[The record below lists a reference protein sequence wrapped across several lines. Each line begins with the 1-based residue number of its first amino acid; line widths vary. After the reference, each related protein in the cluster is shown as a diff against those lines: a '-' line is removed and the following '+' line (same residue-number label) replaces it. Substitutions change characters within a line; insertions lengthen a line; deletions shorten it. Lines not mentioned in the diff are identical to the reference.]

1 MTGKDAET
9 AITSETKRLA
19 CRDAKKHSD
28 GDWQSW
34 LKGGIGM
41 KWLER
46 RNTGRFEI
54 CLFSPLAATILLSL
68 APAAA
73 ASELKLSRSDEFVV
87 VAEVNG
93 EKLRLRVDPA
103 ANGVIVLNRSAAER
117 ARLKEGPLNKE
128 ALARIG
134 LAPAQAAALT
144 SDDKPVLGSSA
155 QRTSQQ
161 ATNVKTFAQLG
172 PLRAWSRFTVEEV
185 RISGKRDAKLL
196 TWFDEDV
203 VNGVDGVISPAEL
216 PYDSVTLELG
226 EPRGAEKNFEFSLVY
241 HPLSGFT
248 YRLPVQGRDV
258 VVKFSIWEDSTLAT
272 AAAGAV
278 IADTHRGRWNGE
290 SRPHPIAMSVHRPV
304 RPLVLGKPLSL
315 GGFKLANFLVRHSD
329 HRGDYALPS
338 DVSTDPDEIIVT
350 GYKDKQPARFTLTLG
365 RDALSTCSR
374 ITYTHSSKRLS
385 MRCLA
390 NGAAG
395 AGNAS

>member
-1 MTGKDAET
+1 MEWFA
-9 AITSETKRLA
+9 
-19 CRDAKKHSD
+19 
-28 GDWQSW
+28 
-34 LKGGIGM
+34 
-41 KWLER
+41 R
-46 RNTGRFEI
+46 RKTGRFAI
-54 CLFSPLAATILLSL
+54 CLFSALASASLLSL

-73 ASELKLSRSDEFVV
+73 ASELKLDRSNAFVV

-103 ANGVIVLNRSAAER
+103 ANGVIVLNPAAAKR
-117 ARLKEGPLNKE
+117 ARLKQGPLDKE

-144 SDDKPVLGSSA
+144 SDETPVVGSSA
-155 QRTSQQ
+155 QRTIQQ
-161 ATNVKTFAQLG
+161 AGNVKTFAQLG
-172 PLRAWSRFTVEEV
+172 PHRAWSRFTVEDV

-226 EPRGAEKNFEFSLVY
+226 EPRGAEKTFEFSLVY

-248 YRLPVQGRDV
+248 YRLPLQGREV
-258 VVKFSIWEDSTLAT
+258 VVKFSVWEESTLAT

-278 IADTHRGRWNGE
+278 IAETHRGRWNGE
-290 SRPHPIAMSVHRPV
+290 SRRHPIAMSVHRPV
-304 RPLVLGKPLSL
+304 RPLALGKPLSL
-315 GGFKLANFLVRHSD
+315 RGFKLANFLVRHSD
-329 HRGDYALPS
+329 HRGDYALPAE
-338 DVSTDPDEIIVT
+338 VSPDPDEIIVT
-350 GYKDKQPARFTLTLG
+350 GHKDKQPARFTLTLG

-385 MRCLA
+385 LRCLA